1 MDNPRDRPSG
11 IPRLS
16 RIPVPRSSIPRPA
29 TSATSTNPPLRSRPS
44 RDNFGGGELN
54 PPKLRTAVSRDPV
67 RASISGVSSV
77 GSHETAFE
85 TGSPSRHQLRS
96 DEDRDATAKVRAQ
109 STSKRDPS
117 VPNVQERSPA
127 AVARTEADLPT
138 SSNLYADDPFQISHT
153 RARRAQ
159 SPESWPLT
167 SSEPQDNIE
176 NDGTEPYHDVI
187 TPLRN
192 SSTRKIQS
200 QSSLAERTMETLAQ
214 IPSSP
219 AFTRKSSSFFDQAR
233 PISRAEPESSRP
245 GSSHISDGPARPSS
259 RQGSRPGSSTG
270 QDATI
275 TPNFRASSLSFRNS
289 LPTISATPRRTS
301 TIGLVKTP
309 QTKTTPNQKS
319 ATAGS
324 KVAASGIL
332 SVPSVAMSS
341 SPSRESI
348 ERASVTSSSKTTSGR
363 PVKTHSTAQGLFKK
377 PSMPAMK
384 GLAGSTDSMHAPE
397 TTWDGSIARAESPA
411 ATGADRAPALTN
423 RKSSAALRE
432 QIAKAKAAKR
442 AALRQTRVSQGST
455 TSEEQHNV
463 FNDEFNIG
471 AEHEDPFNL
480 RKGETPGFKVL
491 QQRIASARTSG
502 RLNIA
507 ALGLKSIPP
516 EVMNMYSLESVGGHG
531 GNWAESVDLT
541 RLVGADNEI
550 EQLGE
555 SMFPDKALDS
565 FDDDDGNCGAGDE
578 QSNIFGGLETL
589 DLHGNLLSA
598 VPLGFRRLAHLT
610 SLNLSSNK
618 LGNDSLATISQMTSL
633 RDLKLSKN
641 LFSGPLDPALLNL
654 GALEMIDLHGNNI
667 TALPPHMETM
677 SRLRILN
684 MNENR
689 LETIPFDSLCQLP
702 LTELYIRKN
711 RLTGVLIQQP
721 IEALAHLQTLD
732 ASANQLTHMV
742 PEGSKLSLPA
752 AHAVSLSVNRLQSLP
767 DMASWTSLLTLSM
780 DENHIARI
788 PESFTSLQKLRHAD
802 FSSNDISIIPPEIAR
817 MQGLTMIRLTGN
829 PLRDR
834 KLISASTDELK
845 EILAGRLEP
854 PPPYHEPGN
863 QATMARHGR
872 HNGSGFDGKFQKAP
886 EISSSAVASDDPRSD
901 AEDDFATP
909 PTSAPHTP
917 TRSRSETVVKDV
929 WFVKP
934 GGLLDLSR
942 CGMVS
947 LNAQTCSAVAA
958 QNQVRQIQL
967 HHNPIAAIPASLT
980 AFGSSLSVVSLA
992 HAQLASESYLG
1003 EPLELP
1009 ALRELSIMSNQVT
1022 SLDPLTQ
1029 FLKAPV
1035 LEKLDASLNR
1045 LTALPANLKQYFP
1058 QLAVLLVPS
1067 NQLTQLEPDS
1077 VRGLRIVD
1085 ASSNDIAHLNPRLGL
1100 LGGVDGLQRLDVAGN
1115 RFRVPRWSI
1124 LEQGTEAT
1132 LRWLRGRLPAEEM
1145 AAWRAANE
1153 EEIGDDVE

>member
-16 RIPVPRSSIPRPA
+16 RLPVPRSSIPRPA
-29 TSATSTNPPLRSRPS
+29 PSATSTIPSPRSRPM

-54 PPKLRTAVSRDPV
+54 PPKLRTVVSRDPA
-67 RASISGVSSV
+67 RASISGISSL
-77 GSHETAFE
+77 GAHDTAFA
-85 TGSPSRHQLRS
+85 TGSSSRHQLRS
-96 DEDRDATAKVRAQ
+96 DEDRDATAKVRVQ
-109 STSKRDPS
+109 PSSKRDPS
-117 VPNVQERSPA
+117 VSNVRERSPTT
-127 AVARTEADLPT
+127 VTRTEVDLAT
-138 SSNLYADDPFQISHT
+138 SSDLYADDPFQMSHT
-153 RARRAQ
+153 RARPTK
-159 SPESWPLT
+159 SPESWPRAF
-167 SSEPQDNIE
+167 SETRDNIE

-187 TPLRN
+187 TPLPD
-192 SSTRKIQS
+192 SSTGKIQS
-200 QSSLAERTMETLAQ
+200 QPSLTERTMETLAQ

-233 PISRAEPESSRP
+233 PIPRVEPGSSRP
-245 GSSHISDGPARPSS
+245 GSSHISDGPGRPSS

-270 QDATI
+270 QDGLC
-275 TPNFRASSLSFRNS
+275 TPNFRASSLSLKNS

-301 TIGLVKTP
+301 TMGLVKTP
-309 QTKTTPNQKS
+309 QTKTTPNQRPVTS
-319 ATAGS
+319 GA

-332 SVPSVAMSS
+332 SVPDVAMSP

-348 ERASVTSSSKTTSGR
+348 EEVSFTSSSKATSGR

-377 PSMPAMK
+377 PSLSAMK
-384 GLAGSTDSMHAPE
+384 GLAGSTD
-397 TTWDGSIARAESPA
+397 TTWDGSVPRAESPA
-411 ATGADRAPALTN
+411 AIGANRAPALTN

-442 AALRQTRVSQGST
+442 AAVRQTRVSQGST
-455 TSEEQHNV
+455 TGDERHGV
-463 FNDEFNIG
+463 FNDEFNTP

-480 RKGETPGFKVL
+480 RKGEKPGLKVL

-507 ALGLKSIPP
+507 ALGLKGIPP
-516 EVMNMYSLESVGGHG
+516 EVMNMYSLESVGGYG

-550 EQLGE
+550 EELGE
-555 SMFPDKALDS
+555 SIFPDKSLDS
-565 FDDDDGNCGAGDE
+565 FDDDDEG
-578 QSNIFGGLETL
+578 NIFGGLETV
-589 DLHGNLLSA
+589 DLHGNLLSR
-598 VPLGFRRLAHLT
+598 VPLGFRRLVHLT

-618 LGNDSLATISQMTSL
+618 LGNDSLATIAQMTSL

-654 GALEMIDLHGNNI
+654 DALEMIDLHANSI

-677 SRLRILN
+677 SRLRIMN

-689 LETIPFDSLCQLP
+689 LEMIPFDSLCKLP
-702 LTELYIRKN
+702 LTELYVRKN

-752 AHAVSLSVNRLQSLP
+752 VHAVSLSVNRLQSLP
-767 DMASWTSLLTLSM
+767 DMATWTSLLTLNV

-788 PESFTSLQKLRHAD
+788 PECFTSLQKLRHAD

-817 MQGLTMIRLTGN
+817 MQELTMIRLTGN

-834 KLISASTDELK
+834 KLISASTDDLK

-854 PPPYHEPGN
+854 PPPYQEPSN
-863 QATMARHGR
+863 QSTMARYGR
-872 HNGSGFDGKFQKAP
+872 DGRDADGKLQKAP
-886 EISSSAVASDDPRSD
+886 DISSSAVADDDPRSD
-901 AEDDFATP
+901 VEDDFATP

-917 TRSRSETVVKDV
+917 TRSRSQSQTVVKDV
-929 WFVKP
+929 WFVRP

-942 CGMVS
+942 CDMVS
-947 LNAQTCSAVAA
+947 LNAQTCSTVAA
-958 QNQVRQIQL
+958 RNQVRQIQL
-967 HHNPIAAIPASLT
+967 HHNPIAVIPVSLT

-992 HAQLASESYLG
+992 HGQLAGESYLT

-1022 SLDPLTQ
+1022 SLDPLTR
-1029 FLKAPV
+1029 LLEAPM

-1045 LTALPANLKQYFP
+1045 LTALPANLKQHFP
-1058 QLAVLLVPS
+1058 QLSVLLAPS
-1067 NQLTQLEPDS
+1067 NQLTRLEPDS

-1100 LGGVDGLQRLDVAGN
+1100 LGGVNGLQRLDVAGN

-1153 EEIGDDVE
+1153 EETGHDVE